1 MNDQIQIFKHAEFGE
16 IRTSGTPDKPLFCLA
31 DVCRALDIKNVS
43 DCKKRLKGA
52 GVVSTEGCSTS
63 VNQYGA
69 KSTRTVLLT
78 FVDEPN
84 LYRCIFLSRK
94 KEAESFQDWVTSE
107 VLPTIRK
114 HGAYMTDQALQ
125 RAISEPDFLIEL
137 ANAIK
142 KEREQRRLAEQ
153 QLAEQRQLV
162 AEKDNKID
170 ELHGQVADMKKQ
182 VSYLD
187 LILGTTD
194 SVTITQI
201 AQDYGLSAIALN
213 KILHEKRV
221 QHKVGGQWI
230 LYSKYINEGYVR
242 SEVIVYND
250 KGGLEHTKQ
259 NTKWTQKGRLFL
271 YELLKKDGHMPL
283 IEKQQQLLFDK
294 AQ

>member
-1 MNDQIQIFKHAEFGE
+1 MNDQIQIFKNVEFGE

-31 DVCRALDIKNVS
+31 DVCLALDIKSAS
-43 DCKKRLKGA
+43 DCKRRLKEA
-52 GVVSTEGCSTS
+52 GVVTIEGCSTS

-69 KSTRTVLLT
+69 KSTRTVLFT
-78 FVDEPN
+78 FIDEPN
-84 LYRCIFLSRK
+84 LYKCIFMSRK
-94 KEAESFQDWVTSE
+94 KEAEVFQDWVTSE
-107 VLPTIRK
+107 VLPAIRK
-114 HGAYMTDQALQ
+114 HGAYMTDQAVQ

-142 KEREQRRLAEQ
+142 KERGQRRLAEQ

-162 AEKDNKID
+162 AERDNKID
-170 ELHGQVADMKKQ
+170 ALHGQVAGMREQ

-187 LILGTTD
+187 HILGTTD

-221 QHKVGGQWI
+221 QRKVGGQWI
-230 LYSKYINEGYVR
+230 LYADYINEGYVR

-259 NTKWTQKGRLFL
+259 NTKWTQKGCLFL
-271 YELLKKDGHMPL
+271 YRLLKKEGYIPL
-283 IEKQQQLLFDK
+283 IEKQQLLIGK
-294 AQ
+294 AE